1 MTLLQLYYFQKL
13 AHVLKYTQTAQ
24 ELHISQPS
32 LSYAISELEK
42 EMGVLLFRRV
52 NRKIELTVYGRAFL
66 PYVNQ
71 VLSLLEQGCDR
82 LKQLSGSKQIVRL
95 GYFHSV
101 SASFVP
107 NLVESFYKYDRDHNI
122 QFRFVEGPSYDIFC
136 QLQNGELDLAFCLH
150 RADWAEAVPILQQS
164 LYLAVPKG
172 HILSK
177 RSSAAADD
185 FLKEPM
191 IMLEQASSLRSQM
204 DHICERHGIV
214 PKVVFEVKECNAA
227 LQYVGLK
234 FGVAV
239 LPKVPAT
246 ESERVVLIPIVDK
259 ENEFVRTI
267 YLSWD
272 KSKALSA
279 AAESVRDFILK
290 SCNK

>member
-1 MTLLQLYYFQKL
+1 MLSM
-13 AHVLKYTQTAQ
+13 
-24 ELHISQPS
+24 ISSAVAP
-32 LSYAISELEK
+32 
-42 EMGVLLFRRV
+42 
-52 NRKIELTVYGRAFL
+52 TV
-66 PYVNQ
+66 
-71 VLSLLEQGCDR
+71 S
-82 LKQLSGSKQIVRL
+82 S
-95 GYFHSV
+95 
-101 SASFVP
+101 
-107 NLVESFYKYDRDHNI
+107 
-122 QFRFVEGPSYDIFC
+122 
-136 QLQNGELDLAFCLH
+136 
-150 RADWAEAVPILQQS
+150 
-164 LYLAVPKG
+164 
-172 HILSK
+172 
-177 RSSAAADD
+177 SSAAADD